1 MQVRHT
7 LVRLLFPKAVFDSL
21 WVPGFYQCSGEINSP
36 CAKVLPAAKRLY
48 GAKAPPHRVGPRS
61 CPASILCGQDKKQAV
76 ESTPLGVRGPQ
87 CSVQRSLRVAAKAA
101 PLNSLAHWASA
112 SLHPPLAA
120 LGSAPP
126 PLGFPPT
133 PKRQRKNPAFRPTQP
148 RPVHHPE
155 KGGSD
160 REPLR
165 GRLQPSRRAERAFF
179 RRGAATE

>member
-1 MQVRHT
+1 M
-7 LVRLLFPKAVFDSL
+7 
-21 WVPGFYQCSGEINSP
+21 NSP

-48 GAKAPPHRVGPRS
+48 GAKAPPHRVEPRS

-120 LGSAPP
+120 LGSNRIWRHQVNCPAGTREGPWGCAVNP
-126 PLGFPPT
+126 QKALGVPCM
-133 PKRQRKNPAFRPTQP
+133 AP
-148 RPVHHPE
+148 RPRLRR
-155 KGGSD
+155 KGAVEISK
-160 REPLR
+160 
-165 GRLQPSRRAERAFF
+165 S
-179 RRGAATE
+179 